1 MKKIFIAFVGIDGSG
16 KSTLS
21 NNTYKKILKE
31 HKIIKKYGRF
41 IPICTKI
48 VIFLAR
54 KIFLKNSAS
63 IQKNYKKYIEEKRSI
78 MKKHQTLTKLF
89 ISLILIEYFIEIFIK
104 IIIPRKMGF
113 SIIVDRY
120 VYDTVINDLA
130 IDLDLTKEETHKIIK
145 KFLKILPNPDITF
158 FVNVSEEIAFK
169 RKNDIPSINYLK
181 MRNKYYQE
189 LVNFKEVIK
198 LDGSLEIERLEV
210 IIFEHLKKIE

>member
-31 HKIIKKYGRF
+31 RKIIKKYGRF

-63 IQKNYKKYIEEKRSI
+63 IQKNYEKYIEEKRSI

>member
-1 MKKIFIAFVGIDGSG
+1 MKKILIAFVGVDGSG

-21 NNTYKKILKE
+21 YNIYKKIQKE
-31 HKIIKKYGRF
+31 SKIIKKYGRF
-41 IPICTKI
+41 IPISTKI
-48 VIFLAR
+48 VIFLGR

-63 IQKNYKKYIEEKRSI
+63 MHKNYEKYIEEKRSI
-78 MKKHQTLTKLF
+78 MKKHPTLSKLF
-89 ISLILIEYFIEIFIK
+89 ISLILIEYFIQIFVK

-130 IDLDLTKEETHKIIK
+130 IDLDLTKEETNKIIK

-181 MRNKYYQE
+181 MRNQYYQE

-198 LDGSLEIERLEV
+198 LDGSLEIERLER
-210 IIFEHLKKIE
+210 IIFEYIKKIE